1 MKLLS
6 YKKDGVARLGA
17 LVSKSTIVD
26 LVAGARL
33 HYQSRGVNESRAE
46 VMAVSL
52 LGRDMVELLEAGEPA
67 LALAHEVV
75 AAAQAGKGRIA
86 SEAIVP
92 RSAVRL
98 LAPVPK
104 PGKVLAI
111 GGNYP
116 EIREFWPTKPKTPP
130 IFQKA
135 RSCVIGPED
144 AVVLPAISTYVQ
156 PEMELVVV
164 IGKTARRVRQKDVW
178 DVIAGYTIG
187 NDLSAIDILMSN
199 WVRRARPDIVE
210 FGLPGEAYYNF
221 ALAFESKCFD
231 TFGVTGPY
239 LVTRDEVDGQ
249 NLDLE
254 FSHNGKVIQT
264 GNTRDMIVK
273 IPEMIE
279 FITSVCTLEPGDIV
293 FTGARG
299 MLPKLKPG
307 DRLRHSIQ
315 GLGEFESVCVA
326 EAAAK

>member
-6 YKKDGVARLGA
+6 YKKEGVARTGA
-17 LVSKSTIVD
+17 LVSKSSIVD

-33 HYQSRGVNESRAE
+33 HYQSLGVNENRAE
-46 VMAVSL
+46 AMATSL
-52 LGRDMVELLEAGEPA
+52 LGRNMVEFLEAGEPA
-67 LALAHEVV
+67 LALARQVV
-75 AAAQAGKGRIA
+75 AAAEAGGGGIV
-86 SEAIVP
+86 SEAILP
-92 RSAVRL
+92 LSSIRL

-104 PGKVLAI
+104 PGKVLGI

-144 AVVLPAISTYVQ
+144 AVVLPAISNYVQ
-156 PEMELVVV
+156 PEMELVAI
-164 IGKTARRVRQKDVW
+164 IGQTARNVAQKDVW
-178 DVIAGYTIG
+178 DIIAGYTIG

-221 ALAFESKCFD
+221 ALAFESKSFD

-239 LVTRDEVDGQ
+239 LVTRDEVDAQ
-249 NLDLE
+249 NLELK

-279 FITSVCTLEPGDIV
+279 FITRICTLEPGDIV

-307 DRLRHSIQ
+307 DRLGHSIQ
-315 GLGEFESVCVA
+315 GLGEFESICVA
-326 EAAAK
+326 ELAAK

>member
-6 YKKDGVARLGA
+6 YRKEGVARTGA
-17 LVSKSTIVD
+17 LVSKSSVVD
-26 LVAGARL
+26 LVSGARL
-33 HYQSRGVNESRAE
+33 HYQSLGVNENRAE
-46 VMAVSL
+46 AMATSL

-67 LALAHEVV
+67 LELARQVV
-75 AAAQAGKGRIA
+75 AAAESGAGRI

-92 RSAVRL
+92 LASVRL

-104 PGKVLAI
+104 PGKVLGI

-135 RSCVIGPED
+135 RSCIIGPQD
-144 AVVLPAISTYVQ
+144 PVVLPSISTYVQ
-156 PEMELVVV
+156 PEMELVAV
-164 IGKTARRVRQKDVW
+164 IGRTARNVARKDAW
-178 DVIAGYTIG
+178 DIIAGYTIG
-187 NDLSAIDILMSN
+187 NDLSAIDMLMSN

-221 ALAFESKCFD
+221 ALAFESKSFD
-231 TFGVTGPY
+231 TFGIIGPY
-239 LVTRDEVDGQ
+239 LVTKDEVDAE
-249 NLDLE
+249 NLELR

-264 GNTRDMIVK
+264 GNTRDLIVK

-279 FITSVCTLEPGDIV
+279 FITRVCTLEPGDVV

-299 MLPKLKPG
+299 MLPALKPG
-307 DRLRHSIQ
+307 DRLGHAIE

-326 EAAAK
+326 EPAGR